1 MARFETSDHPE
12 TGRTSVYDL
21 VVIPGGEA
29 YGTRRPVARRP
40 DSGFLTQLLLGA
52 DPVLRPARLER
63 TRNAAAAYAAA
74 ARRSA

>member
-12 TGRTSVYDL
+12 TERTPAYDL

-29 YGTRRPVARRP
+29 YGTRRPAPPRP

-52 DPVLRPARLER
+52 NPVLRPTRLDR
-63 TRNAAAAYAAA
+63 TRNAAATYAAM
-74 ARRSA
+74 ARQTA